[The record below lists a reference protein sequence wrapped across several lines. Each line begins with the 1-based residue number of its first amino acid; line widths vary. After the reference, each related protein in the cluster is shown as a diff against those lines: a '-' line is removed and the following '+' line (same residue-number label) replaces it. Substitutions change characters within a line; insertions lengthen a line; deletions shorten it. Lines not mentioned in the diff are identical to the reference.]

1 MKTCTL
7 LNELNHV
14 SDIRESTCTETQKTE
29 RKIIHRTA
37 DIFLTTL
44 IKEILEVQSGMFH
57 ILLPSGFCHLQ
68 AQRKEKRGGD
78 VHTHARAHTHAYM

>member
-14 SDIRESTCTETQKTE
+14 SDIRESTCTQTQKTE

-37 DIFLTTL
+37 GIFLTL

-57 ILLPSGFCHLQ
+57 ILLPSGFCHIQ
-68 AQRKEKRGGD
+68 AQRKAKRGRA
-78 VHTHARAHTHAYM
+78 VHTRARAHTRAYM